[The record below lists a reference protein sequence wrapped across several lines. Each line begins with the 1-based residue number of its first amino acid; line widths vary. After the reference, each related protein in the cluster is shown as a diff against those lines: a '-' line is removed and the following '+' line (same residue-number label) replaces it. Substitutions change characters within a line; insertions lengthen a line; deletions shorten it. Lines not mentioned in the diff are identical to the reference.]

1 MTDKELMK
9 HCKEK
14 NALSYNDIKNMSQEE
29 LDNLI
34 SVCWHDSQY
43 NGGCNKKSLRC
54 WDRGIIDL
62 GLVTLNSRGNTA
74 YVISWSDFSGG
85 PEVEVSSL
93 DEKIHMSGDGE
104 WDYGLYKSENQVKL
118 ENRDNKIQEILN

>member
-1 MTDKELMK
+1 MTDNELMK

-54 WDRGIIDL
+54 WVRGIIDL
-62 GLVTLNSRGNTA
+62 GLVTLNSRGNTEF
-74 YVISWSDFSGG
+74 VISWEDFSGG
-85 PEVEVSSL
+85 PSVEVSSL

>member
-29 LDNLI
+29 LGNLI

-85 PEVEVSSL
+85 PTNSYFAGVIGGAAIGL
-93 DEKIHMSGDGE
+93 ALSGALLR
-104 WDYGLYKSENQVKL
+104 LYSASNS
-118 ENRDNKIQEILN
+118 

>member
-1 MTDKELMK
+1 MTDKELLK

-62 GLVTLNSRGNTA
+62 GLVTLNSRGLT
-74 YVISWSDFSGG
+74 YVISWEDFSGG
-85 PEVEVSSL
+85 PKVYVTSL

-104 WDYGLYKSENQVKL
+104 WDYGLYKSEDQVKL
-118 ENRDNKIQEILN
+118 ENRDKKIQEILK

>member
-1 MTDKELMK
+1 MTDKQLMK
-9 HCKEK
+9 HCKEE

-34 SVCWHDSQY
+34 SVCWHDSQF

-54 WDRGIIDL
+54 WDRGITEL
-62 GLVTLNSRGNTA
+62 GLVTLNSRGLT
-74 YVISWSDFSGG
+74 YVINYSDDSGD
-85 PEVEVSSL
+85 PEVYVSSL

-104 WDYGLYKSENQVKL
+104 WDYGLYKSEDQVKL
-118 ENRDNKIQEILN
+118 EKRDKKIQEILN